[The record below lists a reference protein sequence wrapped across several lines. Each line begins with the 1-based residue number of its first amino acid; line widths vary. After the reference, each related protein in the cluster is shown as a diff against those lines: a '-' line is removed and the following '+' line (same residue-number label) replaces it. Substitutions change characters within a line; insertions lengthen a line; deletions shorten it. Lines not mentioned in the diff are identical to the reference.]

1 VNPILN
7 AAACGQL
14 ALGGDLT
21 INRLGFGA
29 MRITGAGAW
38 GNPPDISMAVRVLR
52 RAVNLGVNF
61 IDTADAYGPDV
72 SENLLARALY
82 PYPADLVIAT
92 KGGLVRP
99 GSGDWVRDGRPV
111 HLREAC
117 EASLKRLKRDRID
130 LYQLHAPDPAVPLE
144 ESVGELARLRA
155 EGKVRHIGVSNVS
168 LPELQRCERI
178 VPVVAVQN
186 RFNLQDRSGEDVLD
200 HCARRGTA
208 FLPWAP
214 LGSSGRGAGRGVV
227 PALASLAERR
237 GISTA
242 QVAIAWLLQRAPVVV
257 PIPGTASMAHLEDNI
272 AAAALV
278 LTPEELRSFG

>member
-1 VNPILN
+1 MNVTLD
-7 AAACGQL
+7 AAACGQF

-29 MRITGAGAW
+29 MRITGMGVW

-52 RAVNLGVNF
+52 RAVHLGVNF
-61 IDTADAYGPDV
+61 IDTADAYGPQV

-99 GSGDWVRDGRPV
+99 GPGDWVRDGRPA

-117 EASLKRLKRDRID
+117 EASLKRLKRERID

-155 EGKVRHIGVSNVS
+155 EGKVRHIGVSNVT
-168 LPELQRCERI
+168 LQELQRCERV

-186 RFNLQDRSGEDVLD
+186 RFNLEDRHGEDVLEY
-200 HCARRGTA
+200 CAARGTA

-214 LGSSGRGAGRGVV
+214 LGSGRHAAGKDAAPGLGR
-227 PALASLAERR
+227 LAAGR

-242 QVAIAWLLQRAPVVV
+242 QAAIAWLLQRAPVTV
-257 PIPGTASMAHLEDNI
+257 PIPGTASMAHLEENI
-272 AAAALV
+272 AAASVV
-278 LTPEELRSFG
+278 LTPQELRGLS

>member
-1 VNPILN
+1 MNLSLD
-7 AAACGQL
+7 AAACGQFV
-14 ALGGDLT
+14 LGGDLA

-29 MRITGAGAW
+29 MRITGAGVW
-38 GNPPDISMAVRVLR
+38 GDPPDISMAVRVLR
-52 RAVNLGVNF
+52 RAVHLGVNF
-61 IDTADAYGPDV
+61 IDTADAYGPEV
-72 SENLLARALY
+72 SENLLTRALY

-99 GSGDWVRDGRPV
+99 GPGDWVRDGRPV

-117 EASLKRLKRDRID
+117 EASLKRLRRDRID

-144 ESVGELARLRA
+144 ESVGELARLRT

-168 LPELQRCERI
+168 LSELQRCERI

-186 RFNLQDRSGEDVLD
+186 RFNLRDRTGEDVLE
-200 HCARRGTA
+200 HCALRGTA

-214 LGSSGRGAGRGVV
+214 LGSGSHAQGKEAL

-257 PIPGTASMAHLEDNI
+257 PIPGTASIAHLEDNI
-272 AAAALV
+272 AAAAIV
-278 LTPEELRSFG
+278 LTPDELRSVS